1 MHPPPGRWMM
11 GAPLS
16 VAFNKAVS
24 SQGNGFQ
31 VLKRTT
37 SRGLGNWTTE
47 SGWVDLKLSVKNG
60 E

>member
-1 MHPPPGRWMM
+1 M